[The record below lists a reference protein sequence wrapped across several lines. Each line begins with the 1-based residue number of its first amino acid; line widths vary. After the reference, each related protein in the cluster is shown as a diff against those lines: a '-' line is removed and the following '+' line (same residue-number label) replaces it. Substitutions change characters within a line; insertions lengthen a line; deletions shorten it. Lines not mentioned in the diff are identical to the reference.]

1 VLSIEDRLDILD
13 LYARYAQAVDQGR
26 YADWCACFTD
36 DGYLAVPVNNIH
48 VQGPEQLDKFA
59 RGYWKR
65 SGGLERHL
73 FTNIVIE
80 ADGDGGGA
88 GGDGG
93 GAGGVGGGAG
103 GVGGGAGGVGGG
115 AGDGVRGSCYLTM
128 LIGGSG
134 KQTPRFTTTGIYRD
148 QLVRT
153 ENGWRFRGRD
163 LHVDVRAS
171 E

>member
-13 LYARYAQAVDQGR
+13 LYARYAQAVDEGR

-65 SGGLERHL
+65 SGCLERHL
-73 FTNIVIE
+73 FSNIVIA
-80 ADGDGGGA
+80 ADGEDA
-88 GGDGG
+88 Q
-93 GAGGVGGGAG
+93 
-103 GVGGGAGGVGGG
+103 
-115 AGDGVRGSCYLTM
+115 GSCYLTM
-128 LIGGSG
+128 LIGGS
-134 KQTPRFTTTGIYRD
+134 KEQTPRFTTTGVYRD
-148 QLVRT
+148 RLARVAD
-153 ENGWRFRGRD
+153 GWRVRGRD
-163 LHVDVRAS
+163 LDVDVRAS

>member
-1 VLSIEDRLDILD
+1 MLSIEDRLDILD
-13 LYARYAQAVDQGR
+13 LYARYAQAVDEGR

-48 VQGPEQLDKFA
+48 VQGPEQLDTFA

-73 FTNIVIE
+73 FSNIVIA
-80 ADGDGGGA
+80 ADGEGA
-88 GGDGG
+88 Q
-93 GAGGVGGGAG
+93 
-103 GVGGGAGGVGGG
+103 
-115 AGDGVRGSCYLTM
+115 GSCYLTM

-134 KQTPRFTTTGIYRD
+134 KQTPRFTTTGMYRD
-148 QLVRT
+148 QLART
-153 ENGWRFRGRD
+153 AGGWRFRGRD